1 MKKPMLTQSLKSGL
15 PSSRQLDTFDK
26 YEMITNFLEG
36 VQNDSTASNSIN
48 AANLTS
54 GSDNSSSP
62 SLNKTEQYQAVLDTI
77 KDDLANISAA
87 NSNLT

>member
-36 VQNDSTASNSIN
+36 IQNDSSATNNTN
-48 AANLTS
+48 ATNLS
-54 GSDNSSSP
+54 PNADN
-62 SLNKTEQYQAVLDTI
+62 
-77 KDDLANISAA
+77 
-87 NSNLT
+87 

>member
-1 MKKPMLTQSLKSGL
+1 
-15 PSSRQLDTFDK
+15 
-26 YEMITNFLEG
+26 MITNFLEG
-36 VQNDSTASNSIN
+36 VQNDSTASNSTN